1 MKAFTLI
8 ETVVAVGVFAVLVS
22 MTSVLLVG
30 ALQGA
35 KKAAAT
41 ATVRGEGANA
51 IRTMEQ
57 MLRFATDVTVC
68 DGKQID
74 FVQYQ
79 GASTTSFSCGV
90 DYIASGSGI
99 LTAPTVTVKPN
110 TCAITCDTA
119 DPLTAKAVTIK
130 FDLEKTGAAFVSET
144 ATAQFETQV
153 TLRNRE

>member
-1 MKAFTLI
+1 MRGFTLI

-41 ATVRGEGANA
+41 ATVKGEGANA

-57 MLRFATDVTVC
+57 MLRFATDVTLC

-74 FVQYQ
+74 FIQYL
-79 GASTTSFSCGV
+79 GLG
-90 DYIASGSGI
+90 D
-99 LTAPTVTVKPN
+99 
-110 TCAITCDTA
+110 
-119 DPLTAKAVTIK
+119 
-130 FDLEKTGAAFVSET
+130 
-144 ATAQFETQV
+144 
-153 TLRNRE
+153 